1 MDAVEKALEDARTSS
16 DDYAF
21 KLALHTLKR
30 QIDGEIQNE
39 LHYNIALLD
48 STSAEHPLLDALHG
62 YQLWVSDQDYENGAE
77 RALEKYEEGFE
88 EALGEGWLNVA
99 SWALT
104 SLIELADS
112 LNHENRMQRGAEQA
126 VELLEENYSGLDTNE
141 GAAGRILDA
150 ISEANLQ
157 SIDNQTLDRLVE
169 ICWTRAEYTN
179 KKQNHHSQRKYLR
192 RLRRIQNQREKS
204 IEDVEEALIESYE
217 DEIEFQ
223 RTRGYLVT
231 AATIEEAITECEPFA
246 DEETLNRWRLEKR
259 EANKEGIEEKMKSV
273 GWEVSDEEAENFE
286 TIVST
291 LIGAF
296 EDIATQHSPEA
307 AFMGLVKAPVLLP
320 QLEREEPSQRP
331 EEDSDE
337 FATASIHEIFPRRL
351 MTHEGDSVSDEVSD
365 IDIPDSY
372 NIDARLSTALTA
384 RVVYK
389 LINQE
394 LIREHHFYTLLES
407 IEGATV
413 DDKAFL
419 THFIIAFFEDRH
431 PEAIHLG
438 MARLE
443 GLMKHQLEA
452 AGTAVT
458 GSKRGE
464 DLPKS
469 LGGIVNRLDGLVDDE
484 YVTYLRFRYHDLA
497 GEALRN
503 RTAHGDLR
511 YKEAHFDISA
521 SILVEI
527 FRSTAYISQIETPE

>member
-1 MDAVEKALEDARTSS
+1 MDPVEEALDDARTSS

-21 KLALHTLKR
+21 SSALHTLKR
-30 QIDGEIQNE
+30 QIDGGIQNE

-48 STSAEHPLLDALHG
+48 STTVEHPLLDALQG
-62 YQLWVSDQDYENGAE
+62 YQRWVRDQDYENGAE
-77 RALEKYEEGFE
+77 RALKKYEEGFE
-88 EALGEGWLNVA
+88 EALSEGWLNVA
-99 SWALT
+99 SWALA

-112 LNHENRMQRGAEQA
+112 LNHEDRMQRGSERAA
-126 VELLEENYSGLDTNE
+126 ELLEEHYSGLDTNE
-141 GAAGRILDA
+141 GAAGRVLDA

-169 ICWTRAEYTN
+169 FCWARAEYTN

-223 RTRGYLVT
+223 RTRGHLVT
-231 AATIEEAITECEPFA
+231 AATIEGAITECESFA
-246 DEETLNRWRLEKR
+246 DEETLNGWRLEKR
-259 EANKEGIEEKMKSV
+259 EANKEGMEEEMKSV

-291 LIGAF
+291 LIEAF
-296 EDIATQHSPEA
+296 DDIATQHSPEA
-307 AFMGLVKAPVLLP
+307 AFIGLVKAPVLLP

-419 THFIIAFFEDRH
+419 TDFIIAFFEDRH

-443 GLMKHQLEA
+443 GLLKHQLEA

-484 YVTYLRFRYHDLA
+484 YVTYLRFRYHDLV